1 MFNLPEMKIV
11 ESPDESTDNEYKR
24 LFLLDLITVYPSKRF
39 TFVV

>member
-11 ESPDESTDNEYKR
+11 ENPDESTDNEYKR
-24 LFLLDLITVYPSKRF
+24 LFLLDLMTVSPSKRF